1 MILRSHFLTLFAVLS
16 LASTAFAAPGDSPS
30 MSAGATE
37 SKNPMGGLGGLGKER
52 PKDAKTEITA
62 KKEATFDNTTSKA
75 EFTGSVVVKDPQF
88 TLYCDNLKV
97 SLKKGSRGL
106 QQAIA
111 TGNVVIV
118 QDNKDETGKV
128 VKSICRSGQAVFEP
142 DSGDIVLTVWP
153 SVQQGVNLQVSTE
166 ESTKMTLNRD
176 GRSKTEGASKTVIVE
191 SGERKDPLQ

>member
-1 MILRSHFLTLFAVLS
+1 MILRPSFLTLLAAFG
-16 LASTAFAAPGDSPS
+16 LASTALAAPGDSPS

-37 SKNPMGGLGGLGKER
+37 SKNPMGLGGLGKER

-75 EFTGSVVVKDPQF
+75 EFSGSVVVKDPQF

-106 QQAIA
+106 QQATA

-118 QDNKDETGKV
+118 QDNKDETGKI

-142 DSGDIVLTVWP
+142 DSGDIILTVWP

-166 ESTKMTLNRD
+166 EGTKMTLNRD

-191 SGERKDPLQ
+191 SGEKKDTLQ